1 MTDATDTARLSGAPL
16 FEGWDA
22 DPEIHIFDGRYYL
35 TRCHT
40 IVRRQPQMADKGKR
54 KPDRTAPPSSS
65 S

>member
-40 IVRRQPQMADKGKR
+40 IVRR
-54 KPDRTAPPSSS
+54 
-65 S
+65 